1 MAFAAVVLFATSAG
15 ASIVIDWNNA
25 ALEEVRL
32 STALRNG
39 PPMVARALAIVH
51 TCMYD
56 AWAAYDD
63 IAVGTTDINGT
74 RRRPSG
80 ERTDVNK
87 AIAVPR
93 AISFAAYRCLRN
105 LYPDDGTSKVPP
117 PSTGLADSPSARL
130 DAMLAALIGPYQPSE
145 TSTMNPNK
153 PAGVGNIATQA
164 VIDARAND
172 GSNQYGNAFCPG
184 QNVCP
189 TVPVTVLT
197 PVPCVSQTYPWPP
210 ATPLLQL
217 GDAPSELQP
226 LPCVGPGGTQT
237 GPYADYDDSANSY
250 SHYVPSNPLMGFC
263 TPLMA
268 VFPASDPYIDPA
280 QRWPDVADPNH

>member
-1 MAFAAVVLFATSAG
+1 MLLYRLIKAMTFAAVVLFATSAG

-74 RRRPSG
+74 RRRPSN
-80 ERTDVNK
+80 ERTDVHK

-105 LYPDDGTSKVPP
+105 LYPDDGSSKVPP
-117 PSTGLADSPSARL
+117 PSTGLGPSPSARL
-130 DAMLAALIGPYQPSE
+130 GTLLTDPIVGLGYD
-145 TSTMNPNK
+145 PNDMVNMDPQT
-153 PAGVGNIATQA
+153 PAGIGNIAA
-164 VIDARAND
+164 ARGFGFAESQMGED
-172 GSNQYGNAFCPG
+172 SSRAAAEDCAAGDSHDPVRRGN
-184 QNVCP
+184 
-189 TVPVTVLT
+189 
-197 PVPCVSQTYPWPP
+197 
-210 ATPLLQL
+210 
-217 GDAPSELQP
+217 
-226 LPCVGPGGTQT
+226 
-237 GPYADYDDSANSY
+237 
-250 SHYVPSNPLMGFC
+250 
-263 TPLMA
+263 
-268 VFPASDPYIDPA
+268 
-280 QRWPDVADPNH
+280 